1 MKSLEEFKGFCKT
14 NLQELL
20 TDLDT
25 QRKKIK
31 QQIIL
36 AIGIGVAM
44 ILSGIFI
51 HPAAVIVFG
60 FGLGLFIW
68 LKIYNPYQTFHKS
81 FKEKLIWSIVKFID
95 DKLSYRHDYC
105 VHENTFSYSNIFN
118 ESYTHYNGDDYVSG
132 DIGKTSLEFS
142 ELHVSRVEGSGKNRR
157 TVQVFNGLFFI
168 GDFHKNFNG
177 ETYVLTDTAESW
189 FGSIGSKLQSMN
201 MSRPSLVKLEDSE
214 FEKCFVVYS
223 SDQVEARYIL
233 SPSLMERILKLKSKL
248 KCNVQ
253 MSFKSS
259 KVFMS
264 IPMSKNFLAPSLF
277 NSLLESKQLDEY
289 FSDLKLMIEIV
300 EDLSLNTRIW
310 TKA

>member
-1 MKSLEEFKGFCKT
+1 MKSLEEFKSFCKT

-20 TDLDT
+20 VDLDA
-25 QRKKIK
+25 QRKKVK
-31 QQIIL
+31 QKIVLAIFMGIIMIL
-36 AIGIGVAM
+36 AA
-44 ILSGIFI
+44 IFI
-51 HPAAVIVFG
+51 HPAAMIPGG
-60 FGLGLFIW
+60 FGLGLFVW
-68 LKIYNPYQTFHKS
+68 LGIYNPYNKFHKK
-81 FKEKLIWSIVKFID
+81 FKESLIFSIVKFID
-95 DKLSYRHDYC
+95 EKLTYKHEYC
-105 VHENTFSYSNIFN
+105 IHENTFSYSNIFN
-118 ESYTHYNGDDYVSG
+118 ESFTHYGGDDYVSG

-142 ELHVSRVEGSGKNRR
+142 ELNVTRVEGSGKNKR
-157 TVQVFNGLFFI
+157 TIQVFKGLFFA

-201 MSRPSLVKLEDSE
+201 MSRPSLVKLEDAE

-233 SPSLMERILKLKSKL
+233 SPSLMERILKLKNKL
-248 KCNVQ
+248 RCNLQ

-264 IPMSKNFLAPSLF
+264 IPLSKNFLAPPLF
-277 NSLLESKQLDEY
+277 SSLLESNQLEEY

-300 EDLSLNTRIW
+300 EDLSLNTRVW
-310 TKA
+310 SKV